1 MCRLWIMDFRVTIL
15 DSRQV
20 SDAKSWLVSYNVIL
34 KWQSFSADHFDERA
48 YNITPCY
55 SVLTLIWHWYCMTL
69 QSKQTG
75 IMGVFGDLGG
85 GLKFLVV
92 SIILL
97 PIPLN
102 MSYWEKQKPWLVEA
116 DEVYFGEQP
125 YSCIVECFEMH
136 QEWNFLTNLVCKW
149 GRYSDCYV
157 TSPADNLSFS
167 DAHFELWK
175 ASFAARQKRQH
186 RLTTRTVVH
195 LETFL
200 WGCGHCPFK

>member
-1 MCRLWIMDFRVTIL
+1 MQSPDLFPTML
-15 DSRQV
+15 
-20 SDAKSWLVSYNVIL
+20 SWSG
-34 KWQSFSADHFDERA
+34 KAFGRSFWWESLQHH
-48 YNITPCY
+48 TCY

-92 SIILL
+92 CIILL

-200 WGCGHCPFK
+200 WDVGIVRSSKGIAGW

>member
-1 MCRLWIMDFRVTIL
+1 MQSPDLFPTMLSWSGKAFRQIILMRELTTSHPVTL
-15 DSRQV
+15 
-20 SDAKSWLVSYNVIL
+20 
-34 KWQSFSADHFDERA
+34 
-48 YNITPCY
+48 C
-55 SVLTLIWHWYCMTL
+55 WHWYDIDTAWRCNL
-69 QSKQTG
+69 NKQ
-75 IMGVFGDLGG
+75 VSWEFLGTWEAAWS
-85 GLKFLVV
+85 FLLYA
-92 SIILL
+92 SFCYRFL
-97 PIPLN
+97 
-102 MSYWEKQKPWLVEA
+102 STWATEKKQKPWLVEA

-136 QEWNFLTNLVCKW
+136 QEWSFLTNLVCKW

-157 TSPADNLSFS
+157 TSPADHLSFS
-167 DAHFELWK
+167 DANFELWK